1 MENTE
6 RQMVVVRQPG
16 ETRMLATI
24 TKETFLREFSVPAV
38 QVACRAVNSYPA
50 VFSANTPAL
59 IEIEQ
64 AYGYDCLQA
73 YLEGWLV
80 NLREF
85 VNVGKKMTDAQ
96 TFETAMIILQDY
108 KSLTI
113 ADINLLFKRAKSGYY
128 GNLYDRL
135 DGQIILGWF
144 RRYFSE
150 RCGAAE
156 EESINEASRYK
167 SDPYDRTCERLSERE
182 HEFKKWR
189 MKHFTDGRR

>member
-1 MENTE
+1 
-6 RQMVVVRQPG
+6 
-16 ETRMLATI
+16 MLATI

-96 TFETAMIILQDY
+96 TFETA
-108 KSLTI
+108 
-113 ADINLLFKRAKSGYY
+113 
-128 GNLYDRL
+128 
-135 DGQIILGWF
+135 
-144 RRYFSE
+144 
-150 RCGAAE
+150 
-156 EESINEASRYK
+156 
-167 SDPYDRTCERLSERE
+167 
-182 HEFKKWR
+182 
-189 MKHFTDGRR
+189 

>member
-38 QVACRAVNSYPA
+38 QVACRAVNSYSA

-64 AYGYDCLQA
+64 AYGYDCLRA

-80 NLREF
+80 TLREF

-96 TFETAMIILQDY
+96 TCETAMIIFIYHFFYAMGAVLC
-108 KSLTI
+108 
-113 ADINLLFKRAKSGYY
+113 
-128 GNLYDRL
+128 
-135 DGQIILGWF
+135 ILPITDSS
-144 RRYFSE
+144 Y
-150 RCGAAE
+150 
-156 EESINEASRYK
+156 SRI
-167 SDPYDRTCERLSERE
+167 
-182 HEFKKWR
+182 
-189 MKHFTDGRR
+189 MAGV